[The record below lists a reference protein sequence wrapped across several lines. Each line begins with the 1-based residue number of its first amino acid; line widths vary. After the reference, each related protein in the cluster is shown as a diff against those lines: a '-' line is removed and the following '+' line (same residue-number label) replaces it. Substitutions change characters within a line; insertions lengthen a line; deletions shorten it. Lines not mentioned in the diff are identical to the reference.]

1 LRRGG
6 NLAARA
12 SAGSRKTLAY
22 TLGILDRIRAEGS
35 GEEDEEEEQQLRV
48 LILTPPGEAERLAL
62 SMVPYAQAVGLQ
74 VAVPGGAWGTPLSE
88 AHVVIAGVG
97 PLMQAIQASEL
108 KLDHLE
114 AAVIDG
120 GAVIL
125 DLGEWEKV
133 DAVLDLAPR
142 DAQRVVFSSAFPEE
156 VEDLVA
162 RRVKRAIR
170 YPPEPALAEDRAQPT
185 HGEIGFVLATER
197 EKLDLLTRQ
206 LGGSREPGAPP
217 IIFCRSDERAAD
229 LAERLAIRGFLVG
242 SADDEDA
249 DVAVAAA
256 GVSRSELLEE
266 ADGEVGQT
274 ISYDV
279 PPDADT
285 LTSRHS
291 GDPNAVVLVEP
302 RELAHL
308 REIASQA
315 GFRVRSAPLPDQRPA
330 ATADIES
337 FRAELRQAIRE
348 EDLTP
353 QMLLLEPLFEEFTA
367 GEIAAAATALLRSRR
382 RRPLPP
388 TPTEAPPA
396 TLAPQRPA
404 EAASAPTGPAPVT
417 WARLFVSVGSRDDVR
432 PGDLVGTLAGEA
444 DIPGSRI
451 GKIEIRDSFSIV
463 EVQADV
469 AEKVIRAVNGK
480 TLKGRSLRVDFDR
493 GGPARRPPTRGGLPP
508 RRTTRRPPR
517 DNG

>member
-1 LRRGG
+1 
-6 NLAARA
+6 
-12 SAGSRKTLAY
+12 
-22 TLGILDRIRAEGS
+22 
-35 GEEDEEEEQQLRV
+35 
-48 LILTPPGEAERLAL
+48 
-62 SMVPYAQAVGLQ
+62 
-74 VAVPGGAWGTPLSE
+74 
-88 AHVVIAGVG
+88 
-97 PLMQAIQASEL
+97 
-108 KLDHLE
+108 
-114 AAVIDG
+114 
-120 GAVIL
+120 
-125 DLGEWEKV
+125 EWEKV

-308 REIASQA
+308 
-315 GFRVRSAPLPDQRPA
+315 
-330 ATADIES
+330 
-337 FRAELRQAIRE
+337 
-348 EDLTP
+348 
-353 QMLLLEPLFEEFTA
+353 
-367 GEIAAAATALLRSRR
+367 
-382 RRPLPP
+382 
-388 TPTEAPPA
+388 
-396 TLAPQRPA
+396 
-404 EAASAPTGPAPVT
+404 
-417 WARLFVSVGSRDDVR
+417 
-432 PGDLVGTLAGEA
+432 
-444 DIPGSRI
+444 
-451 GKIEIRDSFSIV
+451 
-463 EVQADV
+463 
-469 AEKVIRAVNGK
+469 
-480 TLKGRSLRVDFDR
+480 
-493 GGPARRPPTRGGLPP
+493 
-508 RRTTRRPPR
+508 
-517 DNG
+517 